1 MKEQTLVQM
10 QKKLQSLEGLVKALL
25 GQMQGVKD
33 ISIGTLETLKRMDGY
48 EEALNKLKEDNNLD
62 SGNSKLLKDA

>member
-1 MKEQTLVQM
+1 M

-25 GQMQGVKD
+25 GQIQGVKD

-62 SGNSKLLKDA
+62 SGNSKLVKDA

>member
-48 EEALNKLKEDNNLD
+48 EEALSKLKEDNNLD
-62 SGNSKLLKDA
+62 SGNSKLVKDA

>member
-1 MKEQTLVQM
+1 M

-62 SGNSKLLKDA
+62 SGNSKLVKDA

>member
-33 ISIGTLETLKRMDGY
+33 ISIVTLETLKRMDGY

-62 SGNSKLLKDA
+62 SGNSKLVKDA

>member
-1 MKEQTLVQM
+1 MKEKTLIQL
-10 QKKLQSLEGLVKALL
+10 QKKVQSLEGIVRALL
-25 GQMQGVKD
+25 GQMQGMKD

-62 SGNSKLLKDA
+62 SGNSKLVKDA

>member
-62 SGNSKLLKDA
+62 SWNSKLVKDA

>member
-1 MKEQTLVQM
+1 MKEKTLIQL
-10 QKKLQSLEGLVKALL
+10 QKKVQSLEGIVRALL

-48 EEALNKLKEDNNLD
+48 EEALNKLKEDNNLN
-62 SGNSKLLKDA
+62 SGNSKLVKDA

>member
-62 SGNSKLLKDA
+62 SGNSKLVKDA

>member
-10 QKKLQSLEGLVKALL
+10 QKKLQNLEGLVKVLL

-62 SGNSKLLKDA
+62 SGNSKLVKDA